1 MMAASVAAS
10 AGNCNRAALDAVA
23 ASVAAGVPPKSGLQ
37 QSSPHA
43 QAQAQAQMHAQAQVQ
58 AQVQANASAQ
68 IQAQINAVAAANAT
82 GGGGGGA
89 GLMAA
94 AGAGLPELSWSHAA
108 DLVNA
113 VLSTARQRYSMSV
126 CRPQTGLP
134 IGTGLPTS
142 QIVANSVAAVAAAQ
156 QQPCPNQLTHLSNYR
171 HLVASAVG
179 APGVPSAVAAA
190 PAAAAPACTPQES
203 TIPHGVFAGPSAQML
218 THRSA
223 RRPDDE
229 ATQQSLARPNQ
240 LLEQQHQIR
249 RILQQAA
256 QQAQLAQAQ
265 AVQAQATHAQ
275 QEQAQAAQTA
285 QTQAAQQVQ
294 HAQAPVQPQP
304 QLQSAQPLPTRS
316 QNADGHP

>member
-1 MMAASVAAS
+1 MLPSCDAAPS
-10 AGNCNRAALDAVA
+10 CDAV
-23 ASVAAGVPPKSGLQ
+23 
-37 QSSPHA
+37 SSPPIE
-43 QAQAQAQMHAQAQVQ
+43 
-58 AQVQANASAQ
+58 S
-68 IQAQINAVAAANAT
+68 
-82 GGGGGGA
+82 
-89 GLMAA
+89 
-94 AGAGLPELSWSHAA
+94 P
-108 DLVNA
+108 
-113 VLSTARQRYSMSV
+113 
-126 CRPQTGLP
+126 LP